1 MAVPRITSVRS
12 ALRLART
19 ASGLPVPDTAME
31 QYPVFGIPRGNR
43 IFSETDLPGR
53 TPNSGVGF
61 VVGFLDVS
69 KQVVGLAQE
78 SALPLTSLTAKD
90 IPRVLSLTLTA
101 TQLKASALKRV
112 V

>member
-1 MAVPRITSVRS
+1 MVVPRITSVRS

-31 QYPVFGIPRGNR
+31 QYPVFGIPRGNS

-61 VVGFLDVS
+61 VVEFLDVS

-78 SALPLTSLTAKD
+78 IALPLTSLTAKD